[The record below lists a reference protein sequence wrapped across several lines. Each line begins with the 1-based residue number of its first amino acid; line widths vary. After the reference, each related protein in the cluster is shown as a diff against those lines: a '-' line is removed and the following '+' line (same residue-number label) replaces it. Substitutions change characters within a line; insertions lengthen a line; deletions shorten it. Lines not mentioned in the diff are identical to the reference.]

1 MWSFYFLYYYFLL
14 FFRSSCHLY
23 LYFLFFLR
31 TVLIFAHVMRSIV
44 GCSWMQ
50 SNDNISDEW
59 LNWSTKSHEISY
71 EITIDW
77 ANSCRIGV
85 PLGRLRM
92 PCFAANELVICF
104 FFSLF
109 WLLSLTIRTG
119 YLMIT
124 LFAHVW
130 RGFFLVCFRSESNWL
145 KFILLM
151 VLLIQSLCNW
161 NKNWHDGRMMM
172 GLLFE
177 GPISENRLI
186 LLLLFFVPQN

>member
-104 FFSLF
+104 FFFSILIAFPDNPDWLF
-109 WLLSLTIRTG
+109 DDYTFCSCLKGIFLG
-119 YLMIT
+119 
-124 LFAHVW
+124 LFSFRVELAEIHFVD
-130 RGFFLVCFRSESNWL
+130 GFVDSIIVQL
-145 KFILLM
+145 K
-151 VLLIQSLCNW
+151 
-161 NKNWHDGRMMM
+161 
-172 GLLFE
+172 
-177 GPISENRLI
+177 
-186 LLLLFFVPQN
+186 